1 MNEEPLNE
9 GSRSAG
15 TASKKMMRLDC
26 AKGTLLEIGTAVHPV
41 PFTIS
46 SPETS
51 VPEEDLEKGFLVD
64 DTFHLMEMM
73 KKMKKMVNTI
83 WFLNLGVADFL
94 FDIFLPLQITR
105 FAMNNHWPFGR
116 VMCKV
121 IFTAILLN
129 MLVSVSFLMVISVDR
144 CTSVLCPV
152 WSKNHR
158 TPRLA
163 SVISIVT
170 WLLCLFP
177 SSPYL
182 AFYDTLHDP
191 GKNISLCY
199 IAYVSRNNGTTFD
212 YHTRKLRHT
221 AMSITRFLSM
231 FLIPFVINLVC
242 YCLIALR
249 LRRSESLSR
258 SWRPFKIMIAI
269 VLCFFCCLF
278 PFNIFHL
285 LQIMDID
292 NKWIYDSQFLSISIC
307 LAFFSS
313 CLNPLLYVFI
323 GRDFKESL
331 KKSIPF
337 LLENTFSERCN
348 LDFEGQHDQTRV
360 GSELETFQP

>member
-1 MNEEPLNE
+1 M
-9 GSRSAG
+9 
-15 TASKKMMRLDC
+15 
-26 AKGTLLEIGTAVHPV
+26 GTAVHPV

-46 SPETS
+46 SPETDA
-51 VPEEDLEKGFLVD
+51 PEEDLEKGFLVD
-64 DTFHLMEMM
+64 DTFHLMEVIRIICVSITFILGIIGNGLVIWIAGF
-73 KKMKKMVNTI
+73 KMKKMVSTI

-129 MLVSVSFLMVISVDR
+129 MLVSFLIVISVDR

-177 SSPYL
+177 SSP
-182 AFYDTLHDP
+182 
-191 GKNISLCY
+191 
-199 IAYVSRNNGTTFD
+199 
-212 YHTRKLRHT
+212 HT

-231 FLIPFVINLVC
+231 FLIHFVIILVC
-242 YCLIALR
+242 YGLIALR

-258 SWRPFKIMIAI
+258 SRRPFKIMIAI
-269 VLCFFCCLF
+269 VLCFFCCWF

-285 LQIMDID
+285 LQIKDID
-292 NKWIYDSQFLSISIC
+292 TKWIFDSQFLSISIC
-307 LAFFSS
+307 LAFFNS

-337 LLENTFSERCN
+337 LPENTFSERSN
-348 LDFEGQHDQTRV
+348 LDFEGQDDQTRV
-360 GSELETFQP
+360 KTELETFQP